1 MEKIAGPFKG
11 CFVATYAWPT
21 IDGVRFTSYAKIC
34 RVKPASYWDA
44 QCLFKIFGGEHHATA
59 VAALA
64 IAELLARDQIEDLPS
79 LECSTFGL
87 GMPYVEGP
95 SAAAA

>member
-87 GMPYVEGP
+87 DLFETR
-95 SAAAA
+95 AAQAA